1 VSMNDIRVA
10 VMEMQSQEHIQNQIL
25 GQRSTP
31 CTTCLQKLIVNQL
44 GKKRQKFVTVDN
56 LEYNKSLFVTD
67 FSRQW
72 NSLLRLRMG
81 GAIPPLTYMHSW
93 HES

>member
-1 VSMNDIRVA
+1 MSMSDIRVA
-10 VMEMQSQEHIQNQIL
+10 VMEMQSPEHIQNQIL

-31 CTTCLQKLIVNQL
+31 HTTRLQKLIVNQV

-56 LEYNKSLFVTD
+56 LKHNKSLSDAD

-72 NSLLRLRMG
+72 NSLLRLGMG
-81 GAIPPLTYMHSW
+81 GTITSTHTHALMA
-93 HES
+93 